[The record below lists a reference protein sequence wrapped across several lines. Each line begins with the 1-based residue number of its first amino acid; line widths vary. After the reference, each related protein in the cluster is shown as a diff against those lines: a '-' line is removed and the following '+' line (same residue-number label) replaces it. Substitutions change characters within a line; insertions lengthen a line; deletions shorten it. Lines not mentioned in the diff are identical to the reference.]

1 MQAEKLKE
9 QKEKDKL
16 EEEKAKAAE
25 ALRRGQR
32 EPSIYSRYTN
42 QYYFF
47 HNIFSCEGA
56 AQHLHLSFC
65 LSVHVSEN

>member
-32 EPSIYSRYTN
+32 GPSIYSRYTN

-47 HNIFSCEGA
+47 HNIFS
-56 AQHLHLSFC
+56 
-65 LSVHVSEN
+65 